1 MSILFG
7 TNGDDN
13 IVGGGA
19 TDLIISGDGND
30 IIYGNGGD
38 DLISS
43 GSGDDT
49 VYGGDGNDVISSGSG
64 SDTVYGGSGD
74 NVISSG
80 YGNDT
85 IYSGDGNNL
94 ILGGSGNDLIFVGS
108 GNNVIDGGSG
118 LDTAS
123 FTGDA
128 QDYSFSFL
136 NGTVVATNLA
146 SGSVDVLASVENLTF
161 DNANFHVG
169 QNNAP
174 IADDV
179 GISVSED
186 GPAAA
191 GDLLAASHAFDF
203 EADALSIVAVGG
215 DATAVGNQ
223 VVLASGAL
231 ITINADG
238 TYSYDP
244 NGQFEALNTG
254 ETATDAVTF
263 DISDGTHTITR
274 TLDITIDGVDDNHAP
289 VAQNVIYTVDA
300 DHAGGTYAFNA
311 ADPDPGDTVLTYDS
325 PGMQTP
331 PFQISLPQLKTDFDN
346 NLDGTFKVVPGQD
359 LQALA
364 EGQTKDFTFTY
375 TATDSHGA
383 VSDEATLTFEITG
396 VNDAPTRPNNIFAR
410 VAQEDSG
417 PVVSSYQV
425 IDPDSDDNSASLHY
439 FIDVPEGLSI
449 VDNRNGTFTLDTN
462 VGFDHLA
469 VGQSEHVLINFTATD
484 RHGASTQF
492 TDSIDVDGVNDNPI
506 ATDDGFATDE
516 KTAFSGNLFADNG
529 HGADTDPDN
538 GDSFTVTAV
547 NGKAV
552 SDGDVVALVSG
563 AEVTIHADGTF
574 SYDPNGMFDALGA
587 GDTADDQFTYT
598 VTDTQGGTGTATATI
613 AVAGVDDT
621 AVAVPATP
629 APGHDGLLLVA

>member
-19 TDLIISGDGND
+19 ADLIISGGGND
-30 IIYGNGGD
+30 TIYGNDGD

-49 VYGGDGNDVISSGSG
+49 VYGGDG
-64 SDTVYGGSGD
+64 D

-85 IYSGDGNNL
+85 VYSGDGNNL
-94 ILGGSGNDLIFVGS
+94 ILAGTGNDLIFVGS
-108 GNNVIDGGSG
+108 GNNLIDGGSG
-118 LDTAS
+118 LDTVGFA
-123 FTGDA
+123 GDA

-136 NGTVVATNLA
+136 HGTVVATNLA

-179 GISVSED
+179 GTSVSED
-186 GPAAA
+186 GPAVS
-191 GDLLAASHAFDF
+191 GNVLTASHAFDF
-203 EADALSIVAVGG
+203 EGGALSVVAVDG
-215 DATAVGNQ
+215 DSAAVGNQ
-223 VVLASGAL
+223 ITLASGAL
-231 ITINADG
+231 LTINPDG

-254 ETATDAVTF
+254 ETATNTVTF

-289 VAQNVIYTVDA
+289 VAQDVVYTVDA

-331 PFQISLPQLKTDFDN
+331 PFAITFPQSKTDFGN
-346 NLDGTFKVVPGQD
+346 NGDGTFVVISGND

-364 EGQTKDFTFTY
+364 EGQTKDFTLTY

-383 VSDEATLTFEITG
+383 VSNEATLTLEVTG
-396 VNDAPTRPNNIFAR
+396 VNDAPTRPFGPIGSAI
-410 VAQEDSG
+410 VLEDSG
-417 PVVSSYQV
+417 PVTASYNV
-425 IDPDSDDNSASLHY
+425 IDPDSDDSAATLHY
-439 FIDVPEGLSI
+439 VIDVPEGLSI
-449 VDNRNGTFTLDTN
+449 IDNGNGTFTLDTN

-469 VGQSEHVLINFTATD
+469 VGQSEDVAVHFTATD

-492 TDSIDVDGVNDNPI
+492 TDFVGVAGVNDNPV
-506 ATDDGFATDE
+506 AMDDGFATDE
-516 KTAFSGNLFADNG
+516 KTAVSGSLFADNG

-538 GDSFTVTAV
+538 GDTFTVTAI
-547 NGKAV
+547 NGTAV
-552 SDGDVVALVSG
+552 SDGDVVALASG
-563 AEVTIHADGTF
+563 AEVTVHADGTF
-574 SYDPNGMFDALGA
+574 TYDPNGMFDGLRPGEMAN
-587 GDTADDQFTYT
+587 DQFTYD
-598 VTDTQGGTGTATATI
+598 VEDNHAGTASATATI
-613 AVAGVDDT
+613 AIAGVDDT
-621 AVAVPATP
+621 GSAPAQP
-629 APGHDGLLLVA
+629 HDGLLLVA